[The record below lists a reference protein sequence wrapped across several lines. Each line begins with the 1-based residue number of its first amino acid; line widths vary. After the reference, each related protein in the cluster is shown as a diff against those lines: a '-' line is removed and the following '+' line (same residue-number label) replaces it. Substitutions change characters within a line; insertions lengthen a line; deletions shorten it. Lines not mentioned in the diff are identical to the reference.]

1 MNRCLPEH
9 ALKQRPK
16 VIRKR
21 PIEAIGKFSIKRA
34 DKSQMEY
41 TIGISADFPTI
52 YSTNTA
58 GCTAVKRIAH
68 VRTSRPNL
76 IRQIK
81 ETSQRDPVF

>member
-1 MNRCLPEH
+1 MYRCLPEL

-21 PIEAIGKFSIKRA
+21 PIETI
-34 DKSQMEY
+34 DKNQMEY
-41 TIGISADFPTI
+41 TIGISADFPTT
-52 YSTNTA
+52 YSINTA

-76 IRQIK
+76 IRQMK
-81 ETSQRDPVF
+81 VTSQRDPVF